1 MILFCPG
8 PANLIAETKAA
19 HPRHNSENVVVY
31 GVYAELLVEARSGDI
46 RVNREEERGVVN
58 ARHVARA
65 RRLLFFRLEGKRVNV
80 DARRVRNVGVVL
92 VRLNEVEVRAL
103 AFGESVVTVEEELSG
118 PDAVG
123 GTRATIDVRVRES
136 TVGKSRAEVVANT
149 RGVVGNNGLNGPASS
164 ELGSGLTAPSTSGV
178 TLRRVFRVKGV
189 VSREAVVLV
198 GRVRFAAIEETSVR
212 ETSNVRRVRGELR
225 VRPDVDAGVVVV
237 NNGAVEGALRR
248 VVTPLVGTVVN
259 DVLALDDPDEFLDGV
274 VEVEARLVRRAR
286 ERFFTR
292 ELELVDEV
300 FVRYLGKTA
309 TFVRVEVDVV
319 DVERSVLEV
328 GVEHRRDR
336 RLVRT
341 TDNVALSSA
350 SEFNVDDDFVV
361 LESNERESE
370 TRVAAEEELE
380 GNVERRLGLFDRVRG
395 NTRRDG
401 GRRRTFVDFVRR
413 ERKRVAN
420 HALVTSLEARGEREF
435 VEDFEPV
442 TIVEVNTLTTD
453 LEFNRVD
460 EEVTERVDP
469 AERSTRDRYRG
480 DIDLEVDA
488 VNEITVARNR
498 AADALAEVGRAV
510 ESLLNSFH
518 GKVSVASVD
527 DLENASTP

>member
-1 MILFCPG
+1 M
-8 PANLIAETKAA
+8 
-19 HPRHNSENVVVY
+19 
-31 GVYAELLVEARSGDI
+31 
-46 RVNREEERGVVN
+46 NREEERGVVN

-65 RRLLFFRLEGKRVNV
+65 RRLLFFRLDGKRVNV

-103 AFGESVVTVEEELSG
+103 AFRESVVTVEEELSG
-118 PDAVG
+118 PDAVS
-123 GTRATIDVRVRES
+123 GTRATIDVGVRES
-136 TVGKSRAEVVANT
+136 TVVNSRREVGTND
-149 RGVVGNNGLNGPASS
+149 RLNGPASS
-164 ELGSGLTAPSTSGV
+164 ELTSRHTAPGTSGA
-178 TLRRVFRVKGV
+178 TLNRVFRVEDV

-198 GRVRFAAIEETSVR
+198 RGVRFAAVEETSVR
-212 ETSNVRRVRGELR
+212 ETSDVRRVRGELG

-237 NNGAVEGALRR
+237 NNGAVEGTLRR

-286 ERFFTR
+286 EGFFTR

-300 FVRYLGKTA
+300 FVRDLGEAA

-319 DVERSVLEV
+319 DVERSVLKV

-341 TDNVALSSA
+341 TNNVALSSA
-350 SEFNVDDDFVV
+350 GEFNVDDYFVV

-380 GNVERRLGLFDRVRG
+380 RNVERRLGLFDRARS
-395 NTRRDG
+395 NTRGDG
-401 GRRRTFVDFVRR
+401 SRRRAFVGFIRR
-413 ERKRVAN
+413 ERERVTN
-420 HALVTSLEARGEREF
+420 HALVASLEARGKREF

-469 AERSTRDRYRG
+469 AERSTRNRYRR
-480 DIDLEVDA
+480 DIDLEVDT
-488 VNEITVARNR
+488 VDEITVARNR
-498 AADALAEVGRAV
+498 AAYALAEVGRAV

>member
-1 MILFCPG
+1 M
-8 PANLIAETKAA
+8 
-19 HPRHNSENVVVY
+19 
-31 GVYAELLVEARSGDI
+31 
-46 RVNREEERGVVN
+46 NREEERGVVN

-103 AFGESVVTVEEELSG
+103 AFRESVVTVEEELSG

-123 GTRATIDVRVRES
+123 GTRATIDVGVREG
-136 TVGKSRAEVVANT
+136 TVGNSRREVGT
-149 RGVVGNNGLNGPASS
+149 NNRLNGPASS
-164 ELGSGLTAPSTSGV
+164 ELGSGLTTPGTSGL
-178 TLRRVFRVKGV
+178 TLNGVFRVEDV

-198 GRVRFAAIEETSVR
+198 RRVRFAAVEETSVR
-212 ETSNVRRVRGELR
+212 ETSNVRRVRGELV

-292 ELELVDEV
+292 ELELVNEV
-300 FVRYLGKTA
+300 FVRDLGKTA
-309 TFVRVEVDVV
+309 TFVSVEVDVV

-380 GNVERRLGLFDRVRG
+380 RNVERRLGLFDRARRRNRG
-395 NTRRDG
+395 SRR

-413 ERKRVAN
+413 ERERVAN

-469 AERSTRDRYRG
+469 AERSTRDRYRR
-480 DIDLEVDA
+480 DIDLEVDT
-488 VNEITVARNR
+488 VDEITVARNR

>member
-1 MILFCPG
+1 M
-8 PANLIAETKAA
+8 
-19 HPRHNSENVVVY
+19 
-31 GVYAELLVEARSGDI
+31 
-46 RVNREEERGVVN
+46 NREEERGVVN

-80 DARRVRNVGVVL
+80 DTRRVRNVGVVL
-92 VRLNEVEVRAL
+92 VRLDEVEVRAL
-103 AFGESVVTVEEELSG
+103 AFRESVVTVEEELSG
-118 PDAVG
+118 PDAVS
-123 GTRATIDVRVRES
+123 GTRATIDVGVRES
-136 TVGKSRAEVVANT
+136 TVANSRVEVSA
-149 RGVVGNNGLNGPASS
+149 NNGLDGPASL
-164 ELGSGLTAPSTSGV
+164 ELGRRHTVPGTSGLT
-178 TLRRVFRVKGV
+178 LNRVFRVEDV

-198 GRVRFAAIEETSVR
+198 RGVRFAAVEETSVR
-212 ETSNVRRVRGELR
+212 ETSNVRGVRGELG

-248 VVTPLVGTVVN
+248 VVTPLVSTVVN
-259 DVLALDDPDEFLDGV
+259 NVLALDDPDEFLDGV
-274 VEVEARLVRRAR
+274 VEVETRLVRRAR

-300 FVRYLGKTA
+300 FVRDLGEAA

-328 GVEHRRDR
+328 RVKHRRDR
-336 RLVRT
+336 VLVRT
-341 TDNVALSSA
+341 TNNVALSSA
-350 SEFNVDDDFVV
+350 SEFNVDDYFVV

-380 GNVERRLGLFDRVRG
+380 RNVERRLGLFNRARS

-401 GRRRTFVDFVRR
+401 VRRRTFVRFVRR
-413 ERKRVAN
+413 ERERVTN
-420 HALVTSLEARGEREF
+420 HTLVTSLEARGEREF

-480 DIDLEVDA
+480 DIDLEVDT
-488 VNEITVARNR
+488 VDEITVARDR
-498 AADALAEVGRAV
+498 AADALAEVSRAV

-527 DLENASTP
+527 DLEKSYLRITSTIRRTFLFRKG

>member
-1 MILFCPG
+1 M
-8 PANLIAETKAA
+8 
-19 HPRHNSENVVVY
+19 
-31 GVYAELLVEARSGDI
+31 
-46 RVNREEERGVVN
+46 NREEERGVVN

-80 DARRVRNVGVVL
+80 DTRRVRNVGVVL

-103 AFGESVVTVEEELSG
+103 AFRESVVTVEEELSG
-118 PDAVG
+118 PDAVS
-123 GTRATIDVRVRES
+123 GTRATIDVGVRES
-136 TVGKSRAEVVANT
+136 TVGNRRAEVVANT
-149 RGVVGNNGLNGPASS
+149 RGVVNNNRLNGPAST
-164 ELGSGLTAPSTSGV
+164 ELGARHTVPGTSGV
-178 TLRRVFRVKGV
+178 TLRRVFRVEDV

-198 GRVRFAAIEETSVR
+198 RGVRFAAVEETSVR
-212 ETSNVRRVRGELR
+212 ESRNVRSVRGELG

-259 DVLALDDPDEFLDGV
+259 DVLALDDPDEFLYGV

-300 FVRYLGKTA
+300 FVRDLSEAA
-309 TFVRVEVDVV
+309 TFVSVEVDVV

-328 GVEHRRDR
+328 RVKHRRDR

-341 TDNVALSSA
+341 TNNVALSSA
-350 SEFNVDDDFVV
+350 SEFNVNDDFVV

-380 GNVERRLGLFDRVRG
+380 GNVERRLGLFDRARS

-401 GRRRTFVDFVRR
+401 GRRRAFVRFRRR
-413 ERKRVAN
+413 ERERVTN
-420 HALVTSLEARGEREF
+420 HALVTSLEARGKREF

-460 EEVTERVDP
+460 EEVTERIDP
-469 AERSTRDRYRG
+469 TERSTRNRYRR
-480 DIDLEVDA
+480 DIDLEVDT

-498 AADALAEVGRAV
+498 AAYALAEVGRAV